1 MFLSLSLFSF
11 RSDCIE
17 LDFKEIYYLVL
28 NHFYF
33 FHFNT
38 SLRIYTIDGIDHYIN
53 GTNISWSIAEQY
65 PSCQAFD
72 LFDYLD
78 KDDVK
83 PKQIFFVLKA
93 TKEFGATI
101 QFEERN
107 MKTTRAL
114 KFKTLFHSGQAM
126 TISRLSR
133 ERRYLFVFG
142 IHQTEEMELFGNC
155 VNYPTK
161 KYLSFEECDDDFVK
175 KEMDLTGLMPFWAT
189 KNYSMVTN
197 QRYIIIV

>member
-1 MFLSLSLFSF
+1 M
-11 RSDCIE
+11 
-17 LDFKEIYYLVL
+17 
-28 NHFYF
+28 
-33 FHFNT
+33 
-38 SLRIYTIDGIDHYIN
+38 
-53 GTNISWSIAEQY
+53 
-65 PSCQAFD
+65 
-72 LFDYLD
+72 FDYLH

-83 PKQIFFVLKA
+83 PKQIFFALKA

-155 VNYPTK
+155 VNYPTI

-175 KEMDLTGLMPFWAT
+175 KEMSLIGLMPFWVT

-197 QRYIIIV
+197 QR